1 MSELMMEVL
10 VKAILMLKLSH
21 SLALDVNR
29 NYQTTLTYPGDIM
42 LGGLFPIHRS
52 GDKGDIKN
60 TKDVPKLPF

>member
-1 MSELMMEVL
+1 MMEVL
-10 VKAILMLKLSH
+10 VKAAILMLKLSH
-21 SLALDVNR
+21 IRALDVNR

>member
-1 MSELMMEVL
+1 MMEVL

-21 SLALDVNR
+21 SRALDVNR
-29 NYQTTLTYPGDIM
+29 NYQTTYQTLTYPGDIM